1 MDEIDQQLHRW
12 MAQALAGDA
21 GAYRRL
27 LAEIAPRLRRYF
39 ARRLHEPAEAE
50 DLVQE
55 TLIAVHTKRE
65 TYDARL
71 AFAPWLYAVARYKL
85 IDHLRRRGVRRHVP
99 LEEAGVLFDEADPE
113 AGLARGDLD
122 RLLAPLPARQ
132 RALLEDVKLKGMSV
146 AEAAQRHGYSE
157 GAAKVAL
164 HRTMKSL
171 TARVAADED

>member
-1 MDEIDQQLHRW
+1 MDDIDRQLHLM

-27 LAEIAPRLRRYF
+27 LAQVAPRLRRYF

-55 TLIAVHTKRE
+55 TLIAIHTKRE
-65 TYDARL
+65 TYDPRL
-71 AFAPWLYAVARYKL
+71 PFAPWLYAVARYKL
-85 IDHLRRRGVRRHVP
+85 IDHLRRRGSRKHVP

-132 RALLEDVKLKGMSV
+132 RALLVDVKLKGLSV
-146 AEAAQRHGYSE
+146 AEAASRHGYSE
-157 GAAKVAL
+157 GAAKVAI
-164 HRTMKSL
+164 HRTLKSL
-171 TARVAADED
+171 SARVAADED

>member
-1 MDEIDQQLHRW
+1 
-12 MAQALAGDA
+12 MALGLAGDA

-39 ARRLHEPAEAE
+39 ARRLSEPAEAE

-55 TLIAVHTKRE
+55 TLIAIHTKRE
-65 TYDARL
+65 TYDPRRP
-71 AFAPWLYAVARYKL
+71 FAPWLYAVARYKL
-85 IDHLRRRGVRRHVP
+85 IDYLRRQGVRRHVP
-99 LEEAGVLFDEADPE
+99 LEAAGVLLDEADPE

-146 AEAAQRHGYSE
+146 AEAARRHGYSE
-157 GAAKVAL
+157 GAAKVAI
-164 HRTMKSL
+164 HRTLKTL
-171 TARVAADED
+171 TARAAADED